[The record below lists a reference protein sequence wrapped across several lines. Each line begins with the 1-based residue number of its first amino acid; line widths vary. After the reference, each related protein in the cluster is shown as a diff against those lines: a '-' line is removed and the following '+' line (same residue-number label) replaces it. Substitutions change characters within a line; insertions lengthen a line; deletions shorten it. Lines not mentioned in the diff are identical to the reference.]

1 MAKARVYELAKE
13 LGVGNKEI
21 LEQLKK
27 KNVEVKNH
35 MSTVED
41 NVAEEI
47 RRENA
52 GRNEEPAKAEPAA
65 EKAAE
70 RAKSEICEGCCEGD
84 SFRTSD
90 R

>member
-41 NVAEEI
+41 NVAEKSCI
-47 RRENA
+47 CSA
-52 GRNEEPAKAEPAA
+52 SAEFQ
-65 EKAAE
+65 K
-70 RAKSEICEGCCEGD
+70 
-84 SFRTSD
+84 
-90 R
+90 